1 LDHGE
6 ETAVFACPE
15 CDYLTDA
22 GVDLREH
29 VGAVHRPMTS
39 EAVMRVANEAAD
51 RVISEMEWDGG
62 TREQDA
68 INLVVN
74 MLGTLLEHPDVTADE
89 VMDENYDGGADAVR
103 SWWPEWARSAAR

>member
-6 ETAVFACPE
+6 ETAVSECPE
-15 CDYLTDA
+15 CDYVTD
-22 GVDLREH
+22 VEIDMREH
-29 VGAVHRPMTS
+29 VDEVHQPITC

-51 RVISEMEWDGG
+51 RVISEMEWGGG

-74 MLGTLLEHPDVTADE
+74 MLGTILEHPDVTVDE
-89 VMDENYDGGADAVR
+89 VMDANFDGGADAVR
-103 SWWPEWARSAAR
+103 SWWPEWARAGR